1 MVNVNKRPNLEYYK
15 NNCVGFF
22 IPAAFTSLAIIEA
35 DAFRFSASDLLA
47 RYAFLQDFFKYE
59 FSYDADQTVDSCVRQ
74 SLNALIDEG
83 ILTSPPNLADTHHL
97 TPSGLRKL
105 KLFSIFLKSY
115 LESYWIV
122 LNFFMKT
129 PLNAVKHKDR
139 LKKIAD
145 TGNQMFKRKEI
156 ERKEA
161 LNKVS
166 FNNAITFFTSRGV
179 KGAEN
184 KDQIEFPA
192 QAIQKLLRYL

>member
-1 MVNVNKRPNLEYYK
+1 M
-15 NNCVGFF
+15 
-22 IPAAFTSLAIIEA
+22 
-35 DAFRFSASDLLA
+35 
-47 RYAFLQDFFKYE
+47 QDFFKYE
-59 FSYDADQTVDSCVRQ
+59 FSYDADQTVESYVRQ

-83 ILTSPPNLADTHHL
+83 ILTSPPRLADTYHL

-115 LESYWIV
+115 FESYWIV
-122 LNFFMKT
+122 LNFLMKT
-129 PLNAVKHKDR
+129 PQNAVKRKDR
-139 LKKIAD
+139 LKKIVD

-166 FNNAITFFTSRGV
+166 FKNAIEFFTGRGV

-184 KDQIEFPA
+184 KDQIEMYA
-192 QAIQKLLRYL
+192 EAIQNSLRYLYVTPR